1 MQLYQSDKLFISIW
15 STITIMS
22 KKESTDNIQKKCP
35 ECDSYS
41 LIPFVY
47 GLLSQEARIER
58 GKKGEYAWGGCRR
71 TQATDYCKECEASF
85 IVSNT
90 SIEKIESETF
100 DEQSFLKDRGN
111 LFKEFGINI
120 DEESDKDLYDK

>member
-1 MQLYQSDKLFISIW
+1 
-15 STITIMS
+15 MS
-22 KKESTDNIQKKCP
+22 KEKKVLETTKKKCP
-35 ECDSYS
+35 ECHLYS

-47 GLLSQEARIER
+47 GLLSEEARIER
-58 GKKGEYAWGGCRR
+58 GKKGEYAWGGCTR

-85 IVSNT
+85 IVTNT
-90 SIEKIESETF
+90 SIEKIQSTQY
-100 DEQSFLKDRGN
+100 DEESFLKDRVS